1 METIPR
7 CLEAD
12 VQGKPRGIEV
22 RRKSELSTLK
32 SDLSGPELQCV
43 STKQMLFLFVYLI
56 LTMDL

>member
-1 METIPR
+1 MYR
-7 CLEAD
+7 
-12 VQGKPRGIEV
+12 GKPRGIEV

-43 STKQMLFLFVYLI
+43 STKQMLFLCVYLI